1 MVKSTL
7 PCVSGAGLTVVGVE
21 IGRIELCSDTSQPDI
36 LMKRT

>member
-7 PCVSGAGLTVVGVE
+7 PCVSGAGLTVVDE
-21 IGRIELCSDTSQPDI
+21 IGRIEHCSGTSQPDI

>member
-7 PCVSGAGLTVVGVE
+7 PYVSEAGLTVVDVE
-21 IGRIELCSDTSQPDI
+21 IGRIELCSDTFRPDI